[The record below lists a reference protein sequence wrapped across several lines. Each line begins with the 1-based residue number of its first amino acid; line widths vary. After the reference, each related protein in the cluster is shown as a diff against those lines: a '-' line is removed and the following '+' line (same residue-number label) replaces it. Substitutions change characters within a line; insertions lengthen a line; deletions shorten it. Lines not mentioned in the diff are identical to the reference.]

1 MSAETS
7 EIRQK
12 RRKEERPD
20 EILAA
25 ALAVFTKDGF
35 SGARLDEIAD
45 RAGCT
50 KGTIYVYFDSKEEL
64 FKAVVRKLL
73 VPHFRKVDQVLRDE
87 SLDTVTRITLFVR
100 GAYRE
105 IVEGTSHAAMM
116 RLLIADGPK
125 FPELVEFYH
134 SEIGRVGYELMQKT
148 LERGIARGEIRPIAA
163 DVAPAV
169 IFGPI
174 LGETMRSLLRADLVL
189 PRAVSIDQMIEVH
202 LDIMLRGLLADPK
215 KA

>member
-1 MSAETS
+1 MSAEPQ
-7 EIRQK
+7 EVRQK

-25 ALAVFTKDGF
+25 ALTVFSKDGF
-35 SGARLDEIAD
+35 AAARLDEIAD

-50 KGTIYVYFDSKEEL
+50 KGTIYVYFDSKEDL

-73 VPHFRKVDQVLRDE
+73 VPQFRKVDHVLRDE
-87 SLDTVTRITLFVR
+87 SLDTATRIKLFVR

-105 IVEGTSHAAMM
+105 IVDGTSHTAMM

-134 SEIGRVGYELMQKT
+134 AEIGRVGYELMQKT
-148 LERGIARGEIRPIAA
+148 LEQGVARGEIRPIAT
-163 DVAPAV
+163 DLVPEV

-174 LGETMRSLLRADLVL
+174 IAATVRRLLRGDLVRPVDIAQL
-189 PRAVSIDQMIEVH
+189 IEVH
-202 LDIMLRGLLADPK
+202 LDILLRGLLVDPT